1 MLILSEFVAFTKGS
15 GIQWPFS
22 NKISALP
29 HFMSFKTAQ
38 EDKSKKVASD
48 SLVTSGFDPSNKC
61 PAGEMQVCYYPFCLN
76 DYKSIISRV

>member
-1 MLILSEFVAFTKGS
+1 MLYLTETCCSCFSEFVAFTKGS

-29 HFMSFKTAQ
+29 HFMSFKTVQ

-48 SLVTSGFDPSNKC
+48 SLAS
-61 PAGEMQVCYYPFCLN
+61 EMQVCSYPFCLN
-76 DYKSIISRV
+76 DYKI